1 MCGLVAWG
9 RIGADGDAVA
19 PGLVE
24 SMLGQVSY
32 RGPDQME
39 VLREGSVGLGFSR
52 LSLVAPDA
60 VSQPLTSA
68 DGRYT
73 LVANGEVYN
82 YRDLER
88 TTPGGEA
95 CRTGS
100 DCEVLLYLHAAHG
113 PGFLR
118 HVHGMISTIIWD
130 RAEHKLV
137 LSRDS
142 SGVKPLFFHL
152 SADRVA
158 VGSEIK
164 ALFAD
169 PATPRS
175 VDWATSLSATSLH
188 GAPLLARDRA
198 HTWFSGVRM
207 VEAGSTVEIDL
218 ATGETTVHRDWH
230 PRAVATDEDAS
241 AAEVVERY
249 RATLTRSVRE
259 NREAD
264 AEVGLLL
271 SGGIDSVSIAA
282 LTEPGMATFTVLS
295 GSTAAN
301 GDAEFARRA
310 AQHLGHCNHQVL
322 VPDAHTPTLE
332 EWLRFLCL
340 METPLAGMES
350 YLKHL
355 AYVGATTA
363 HPALRGMMIGTGA
376 DEFTGGYAAELA
388 QGGGWDDF
396 TAALDS
402 LVRVTARSTGLGAL
416 HWTDRDDVLDL
427 VRHDAVTPAA
437 MADSYAAFVDRKF
450 LDVEQYNT
458 WVEDRAASGSS
469 IEGRVPFLDR
479 ELVEIALAIPPHL
492 RRELLWDKAVV
503 RAATLGLV
511 PEGLRT
517 RAKQP
522 FFHGEHENHA
532 FDIAL
537 RMLRAD
543 DHAMVRLACAG
554 SPSAPFSVD
563 GAIRLL
569 DRIAAR
575 PSRSAVEYVLR
586 LVNLALLDQ
595 LASEHRLGLFTPGL
609 GLPADVELTSH
620 DEMSPRQRRSLLSA
634 HELDPE
640 SVRYAIDPECE
651 AVAPVGDDA
660 LVYIARNGEL
670 EIVVEEDVMEWRRV
684 LVALA
689 GLDGPVMRKEL
700 VDASGLSDEVV
711 DRMLAEGMAAGF
723 VVASSGPGAAA

>member
-9 RIGADGDAVA
+9 RIGERSDPVA
-19 PGLVE
+19 PGLLDA
-24 SMLGQVSY
+24 MLRQVSH

-39 VLREGSVGLGFSR
+39 VLHERGVGLGFSR

-60 VSQPLTSA
+60 VSQPFTSA

-82 YRDLER
+82 HRELER
-88 TTPGGEA
+88 TTPGGDR
-95 CRTGS
+95 CRSGS

-113 PGFLR
+113 PDFLR
-118 HVHGMISTIIWD
+118 HIHGMIAAIIWD
-130 RAEHKLV
+130 RADDKLV

-142 SGVKPLFFHL
+142 SGVKPLFFHV

-169 PATPRS
+169 DATPRA
-175 VDWATSLSATSLH
+175 VDWGASLGATSLH
-188 GAPLLARDRA
+188 GAPLLTLDRA
-198 HTWFSGVRM
+198 HTWFGGVRM
-207 VEAGSTVEIDL
+207 VEAGYTVEIDL
-218 ATGETTVHRDWH
+218 ATGAVTTHQHWH
-230 PRAVATDEDAS
+230 PRSVAPDTTAS
-241 AAEVVERY
+241 ADEVVERY
-249 RATLTRSVRE
+249 RATLARSVRE
-259 NREAD
+259 NRQAD

-301 GDAEFARRA
+301 GDAESAQRA
-310 AQHLGHCNHQVL
+310 ALHLGHCNHQVL

-340 METPLAGMES
+340 METPLAGMEA
-350 YLKHL
+350 YLKRL
-355 AYVGATTA
+355 AYLGATAA
-363 HPALRGMMIGTGA
+363 HPRLRGMMIGTGA

-402 LVRVTARSTGLGAL
+402 LVRATARSTGLGAL

-427 VRHDAVTPAA
+427 VPSAAVTPHAL
-437 MADSYAAFVDRKF
+437 ADSYAAFVDRKF

-479 ELVEIALAIPPHL
+479 ELVETALAIPAHL
-492 RRELLWDKAVV
+492 RRDLLWDKAVV
-503 RAATLGLV
+503 RSATVGLV
-511 PEGLRT
+511 PDGLRA
-517 RAKQP
+517 RPKQP

-543 DHAMVRLACAG
+543 DHAMVRMACEG
-554 SPSAPFSVD
+554 SPSAPFTVD
-563 GAIRLL
+563 SAIRLL
-569 DRIAAR
+569 DRVVAR
-575 PSRSAVEYVLR
+575 PSRSAVEYLLR

-595 LASEHRLGLFTPGL
+595 LATEHRLSLFDQGQ
-609 GLPADVELTSH
+609 GLPKDVEVTAYDAL
-620 DEMSPRQRRSLLSA
+620 SPRQRRSLLSA

-640 SVRYAIDPECE
+640 SVRYAMDPECE
-651 AVAPVGDDA
+651 AVAPLDHGA
-660 LVYIARNGEL
+660 ILYIARNGEL
-670 EIVVEEDVMEWRRV
+670 ELVVEEDVEEWRQLLRA
-684 LVALA
+684 LDAPVA
-689 GLDGPVMRKEL
+689 RKEL
-700 VDASGLSDEVV
+700 VETSGLSDELVHRLLG
-711 DRMLAEGMAAGF
+711 DGMTAGF
-723 VVASSGPGAAA
+723 VVADGGGAR